1 MMVAAALAGLGAVM
15 QAAAE
20 GEFGVM
26 YVGRFVAGVG
36 EFFFFFFL
44 FLSFSFSFLLLDGG
58 GREEGR
64 QTVMLT
70 PKKKQ
75 ESEQQA

>member
-1 MMVAAALAGLGAVM
+1 MMGAAALAGLGAVM

-36 EFFFFFFL
+36 EL
-44 FLSFSFSFLLLDGG
+44 VFSFFWFQMG
-58 GREEGR
+58 EGR
-64 QTVMLT
+64 GKTDRQY
-70 PKKKQ
+70 
-75 ESEQQA
+75 AD

>member
-1 MMVAAALAGLGAVM
+1 MMGAAALAGVGAVM

-36 EFFFFFFL
+36 ELFFFFL
-44 FLSFSFSFLLLDGG
+44 LFCFQMGEGKTDGNADP
-58 GREEGR
+58 
-64 QTVMLT
+64 Q
-70 PKKKQ
+70 KK

>member
-1 MMVAAALAGLGAVM
+1 MMVAAALAGVGAVM

-36 EFFFFFFL
+36 ELVFFFFVFFG
-44 FLSFSFSFLLLDGG
+44 FGW
-58 GREEGR
+58 GRGK
-64 QTVMLT
+64 TDDNAD
-70 PKKKQ
+70 KKNQ

>member
-1 MMVAAALAGLGAVM
+1 MMAAAALAGVGAVM

-36 EFFFFFFL
+36 EFFF
-44 FLSFSFSFLLLDGG
+44 SFRW
-58 GREEGR
+58 GREGGKTDR
-64 QTVMLT
+64 R
-70 PKKKQ
+70 
-75 ESEQQA
+75 

>member
-1 MMVAAALAGLGAVM
+1 MMAAAALAGLGAVM

-36 EFFFFFFL
+36 ELCFFFFFFG
-44 FLSFSFSFLLLDGG
+44 LSDGG
-58 GREEGR
+58 GKGKDRR
-64 QTVMLT
+64 
-70 PKKKQ
+70 
-75 ESEQQA
+75 

>member
-1 MMVAAALAGLGAVM
+1 MMGAAALAGLGAVM

-36 EFFFFFFL
+36 ELVFFFLFSFPFFFFFF
-44 FLSFSFSFLLLDGG
+44 FAFRW
-58 GREEGR
+58 GREGEGKTDR
-64 QTVMLT
+64 R
-70 PKKKQ
+70 
-75 ESEQQA
+75 

>member
-1 MMVAAALAGLGAVM
+1 MMGAAALAGVGAVM

-36 EFFFFFFL
+36 EFFSFFGFFQM
-44 FLSFSFSFLLLDGG
+44 G
-58 GREEGR
+58 EGR
-64 QTVMLT
+64 GKTDRQY
-70 PKKKQ
+70 
-75 ESEQQA
+75 AD

>member
-1 MMVAAALAGLGAVM
+1 MMAAAALAGLGAVM

-36 EFFFFFFL
+36 EFFFSFFFG
-44 FLSFSFSFLLLDGG
+44 FRW
-58 GREEGR
+58 GRGR
-64 QTVMLT
+64 GNTDRR
-70 PKKKQ
+70 
-75 ESEQQA
+75 

>member
-36 EFFFFFFL
+36 EFFFSFFFSFL
-44 FLSFSFSFLLLDGG
+44 FLFLFCF
-58 GREEGR
+58 
-64 QTVMLT
+64 
-70 PKKKQ
+70 
-75 ESEQQA
+75 

>member
-1 MMVAAALAGLGAVM
+1 MMAAAALAGVGAVM

-36 EFFFFFFL
+36 EL
-44 FLSFSFSFLLLDGG
+44 FFSFLLSDGG
-58 GREEGR
+58 GEDRR
-64 QTVMLT
+64 
-70 PKKKQ
+70 
-75 ESEQQA
+75 

>member
-1 MMVAAALAGLGAVM
+1 MMAAAALAGVGAVM

-36 EFFFFFFL
+36 EFFLFFFIL
-44 FLSFSFSFLLLDGG
+44 FFYFIFFG
-58 GREEGR
+58 
-64 QTVMLT
+64 VMLT
-70 PKKKQ
+70 KKKQ

>member
-70 PKKKQ
+70 KRKKQ

>member
-1 MMVAAALAGLGAVM
+1 MMGAAALAGVGAVM

-36 EFFFFFFL
+36 EFFFV
-44 FLSFSFSFLLLDGG
+44 SFRWGFQMGK
-58 GREEGR
+58 GRKGGR
-64 QTVMLT
+64 QTIC
-70 PKKKQ
+70 
-75 ESEQQA
+75 

>member
-1 MMVAAALAGLGAVM
+1 MMAAAALAGVGAVM

-36 EFFFFFFL
+36 EL
-44 FLSFSFSFLLLDGG
+44 FFSFVFFWFRMG
-58 GREEGR
+58 EGR
-64 QTVMLT
+64 GKTDGNADPQ
-70 PKKKQ
+70 KKQ

>member
-1 MMVAAALAGLGAVM
+1 MMAAAALAGLGAVM

-36 EFFFFFFL
+36 ELFFPFRW
-44 FLSFSFSFLLLDGG
+44 
-58 GREEGR
+58 GREGEGKDR
-64 QTVMLT
+64 R
-70 PKKKQ
+70 
-75 ESEQQA
+75 

>member
-1 MMVAAALAGLGAVM
+1 MMVAAALAGVGAVM

-36 EFFFFFFL
+36 ELIFFFCFFGFRWE
-44 FLSFSFSFLLLDGG
+44 G

-64 QTVMLT
+64 QYADISPPFFFLG
-70 PKKKQ
+70 KKQ

>member
-1 MMVAAALAGLGAVM
+1 MMAAAALAGLGAVM

-36 EFFFFFFL
+36 ELFFFL
-44 FLSFSFSFLLLDGG
+44 SDGG
-58 GREEGR
+58 GKDR

-70 PKKKQ
+70 EKK

>member
-1 MMVAAALAGLGAVM
+1 MMAAAALAGLGAVM

-36 EFFFFFFL
+36 ELVLFFPLFLLFQMGERREGRRQYADISLLFFL
-44 FLSFSFSFLLLDGG
+44 G
-58 GREEGR
+58 
-64 QTVMLT
+64 
-70 PKKKQ
+70 KKQ

>member
-1 MMVAAALAGLGAVM
+1 MMAAAALAGVGAVM

-36 EFFFFFFL
+36 ELVFFFFSFF
-44 FLSFSFSFLLLDGG
+44 FGAF
-58 GREEGR
+58 RWERGR
-64 QTVMLT
+64 QTIC
-70 PKKKQ
+70 
-75 ESEQQA
+75 